1 MCGLVVEFFLCG
13 CCASAVIPL
22 SLSWE
27 PKNEPSRRCLFVYV
41 WDWKRAIDALKW
53 ILSLLAADSIN
64 TCEDDRQGCWR
75 RASRVEEESHCP
87 LLNNRS
93 HQWWDGVWTSLL
105 WEKVTADEELC
116 PQSAFG
122 YAWCS
127 VAEKNK
133 TITNQRLDKS
143 TPHTLLVLE
152 SCQGALRRVSHS
164 DSLIG
169 VIHSVT
175 SKTGEGGGRAGKLW
189 HATAEFPLRS
199 RDADRVTYFPHWA
212 ELQEYSCSAFIGREP
227 STCPVGLSPQNFEPP
242 TLVNTQSL

>member
-1 MCGLVVEFFLCG
+1 MESGLLCCGKKWQQMKS
-13 CCASAVIPL
+13 CAHNLHSVML
-22 SLSWE
+22 G
-27 PKNEPSRRCLFVYV
+27 
-41 WDWKRAIDALKW
+41 ALWLK
-53 ILSLLAADSIN
+53 
-64 TCEDDRQGCWR
+64 
-75 RASRVEEESHCP
+75 
-87 LLNNRS
+87 
-93 HQWWDGVWTSLL
+93 
-105 WEKVTADEELC
+105 K
-116 PQSAFG
+116 
-122 YAWCS
+122 
-127 VAEKNK
+127 K

-212 ELQEYSCSAFIGREP
+212 ELQKYSCAAFIGREP
-227 STCPVGLSPQNFEPP
+227 STCSVGLSPQTFEPP